1 METAHFP
8 LPLGRKCHAWC
19 HNLLKP
25 GNQKRGLEHGE
36 RTETPY
42 FCHSLPR
49 YTPHPPQ
56 VLAGLGDR
64 GWDCLPSSREAP
76 LSLSPGVFWCSIAL
90 CISSSCCVNL
100 HHPSFLCFANLPFAS
115 LMSGLPGCLLHG
127 SRLYAFQALWQC
139 FPQAPLVPPHTTNSH
154 AAHRRMRG
162 GEEWR
167 GGLQRRADR
176 GGRGR
181 GWGTGWDW
189 GKQPA
194 QSGRP
199 SKKNG
204 VGGLREIEWGQM
216 GKW

>member
-1 METAHFP
+1 MSWASLGNLKWVDGNCT
-8 LPLGRKCHAWC
+8 LPLAFRKEVSRVMPQSPH
-19 HNLLKP
+19 KP

-162 GEEWR
+162 GRNEEEDYR
-167 GGLQRRADR
+167 GELIEEEGV
-176 GGRGR
+176 
-181 GWGTGWDW
+181 
-189 GKQPA
+189 
-194 QSGRP
+194 
-199 SKKNG
+199 G
-204 VGGLREIEWGQM
+204 VGGLGETGESSPRRVVGQVR
-216 GKW
+216 KTV

>member
-1 METAHFP
+1 MERGQRHPIFATRSLAIP
-8 LPLGRKCHAWC
+8 PTRPKCW
-19 HNLLKP
+19 
-25 GNQKRGLEHGE
+25 QDW
-36 RTETPY
+36 
-42 FCHSLPR
+42 
-49 YTPHPPQ
+49 
-56 VLAGLGDR
+56 GDR

-162 GEEWR
+162 GRNEEEDYR
-167 GGLQRRADR
+167 GELREEEGV
-176 GGRGR
+176 
-181 GWGTGWDW
+181 
-189 GKQPA
+189 
-194 QSGRP
+194 
-199 SKKNG
+199 G
-204 VGGLREIEWGQM
+204 VGGLGETGESSPRRVVGQVR
-216 GKW
+216 KTV